1 MAATATTERCR
12 NVRVNIEML
21 LAQTVQSAASN
32 YLRNAPAANLGNAM
46 FYMNAHS
53 ARKWYPVTTGIPAQC
68 LRSGVSS
75 MRPVLCGLL
84 HWFCDAPPTVPQLV
98 APNPRTRE

>member
-21 LAQTVQSAASN
+21 LAQTVHAAASN
-32 YLRNAPAANLGNAM
+32 YLRNAPAANLGDAM

-53 ARKWYPVTTGIPAQC
+53 ARKWYPVTTGILAQC

-75 MRPVLCGLL
+75 MRPVLWGLL
-84 HWFCDAPPTVPQLV
+84 GFIVCLPLV
-98 APNPRTRE
+98 LRRTARWSGK